1 MTQYKLYYQELLEDG
16 MLFEWMPDATGEW
29 EKDKKIFIE
38 LQQEL
43 KNSLTLD
50 VIDAEEIDND

>member
-1 MTQYKLYYQELLEDG
+1 

-29 EKDKKIFIE
+29 EKDKKLFVE